1 MQLIACGHFFSKKED
16 MMKMLTIVQIF
27 NNNVALIK
35 LNDNRLAIVKGKGI
49 VFQKEKG
56 QQVDVNKVEKIFY
69 LETAGSKEN
78 LYFLLKDIPIDVV
91 TTTYEIVDVAQKEF
105 GFSVLD
111 YVYITLSDHIYGVYK
126 RMQTNSFH
134 ESLVPD
140 MHTEYPT
147 EYAIGKRAVDII
159 SNNLHIQLPK
169 SEVKSI
175 ALHFIN
181 AQGTP
186 GADKLDDSLTT
197 TVNNIVQAVLSQN
210 HILRTKENGN
220 YYDRLMVHLQY
231 LVDRLNQSENHGSA
245 FTESLENSLEKSY
258 PSSARIAKEIYNNL
272 QKQLSATLGDN
283 EKLYFIIH
291 IQRLINEQPQNKNV
305 NGGKK
310 NGK

>member
-1 MQLIACGHFFSKKED
+1 
-16 MMKMLTIVQIF
+16 MLTIVQIF

-35 LNDNRLAIVKGKGI
+35 LNDNRLAIVKGKGL
-49 VFQKEKG
+49 VFQKKKG
-56 QQVDVNKVEKIFY
+56 DQVDVQKVEKIFY
-69 LETAGSKEN
+69 LETAESKEN
-78 LYFLLKDIPIDVV
+78 LYFLLKDIPIDIV
-91 TTTYEIVDVAQKEF
+91 TTTYEIVDTAQKKF

-126 RMQTNSFH
+126 RMQANDYH

-147 EYAIGKRAVDII
+147 EYAIGARALEII
-159 SNNLHIQLPK
+159 EADLHLQLPK
-169 SEVKSI
+169 SEIKSI

-186 GADKLDDSLTT
+186 GADKLDESLTT
-197 TVNNIVQAVLSQN
+197 SVNDIVQAVLNKN

-231 LVDRLNQSENHGSA
+231 LVDRLDQSETHGSA

-258 PSSARIAKEIYNNL
+258 PNSAHIAKEIYNDL
-272 QKQLSATLGDN
+272 QKQLSAKLNEN

-291 IQRLINEQPQNKNV
+291 IQRLINEQPQNADDT
-305 NGGKK
+305 GGKQ

>member
-1 MQLIACGHFFSKKED
+1 
-16 MMKMLTIVQIF
+16 MLTIVQIF

-35 LNDNRLAIVKGKGI
+35 LNDDRQAIVKGKGI
-49 VFQKEKG
+49 VFQKKKG
-56 QQVDVNKVEKIFY
+56 DQVDVNQVEKIFY
-69 LETAGSKEN
+69 LKTAESKEN
-78 LYFLLKDIPIDVV
+78 LYFLLKDIPIDIV
-91 TTTYEIVDVAQKEF
+91 TTTYEIVDVAQKTF

-126 RMQTNSFH
+126 RIQANDYH

-147 EYAIGKRAVDII
+147 EYRIGKRAVEIV
-159 SNNLHIQLPK
+159 SNNLHIQLPD

-181 AQGTP
+181 AHGTP
-186 GADKLDDSLTT
+186 GADKLDESLTT
-197 TVNNIVQAVLSQN
+197 SVNDIVQEILNKN

-231 LVDRLNQSENHGSA
+231 LVDRLNQSDTHVSD
-245 FTESLENSLEKSY
+245 FTESLERNLESSY
-258 PSSARIAKEIYNNL
+258 PNSAKIAKEIYDNL
-272 QKQLSATLGDN
+272 QKQLSATLSNN

-291 IQRLINEQPQNKNV
+291 IQRLINEQPKNKDF
-305 NGGKK
+305 NGGTY